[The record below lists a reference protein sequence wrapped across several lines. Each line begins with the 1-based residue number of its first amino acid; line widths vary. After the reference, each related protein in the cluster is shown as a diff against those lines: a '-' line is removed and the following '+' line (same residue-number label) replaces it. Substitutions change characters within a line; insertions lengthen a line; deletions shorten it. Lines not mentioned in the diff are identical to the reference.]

1 MENGGRGSGGVE
13 LRMTNLRFFFPKSK
27 LAHNHRKRK
36 ALMLYEHSQC
46 HEVDFFFFFFRPHP
60 LNYTR
65 NHTHNPINT
74 RAWTKKRRLRPLT
87 LTQRRNQ
94 RAACARVAR

>member
-36 ALMLYEHSQC
+36 AIMYKKWT
-46 HEVDFFFFFFRPHP
+46 RKP
-60 LNYTR
+60 LSNG
-65 NHTHNPINT
+65 NP
-74 RAWTKKRRLRPLT
+74 RL
-87 LTQRRNQ
+87 
-94 RAACARVAR
+94 